1 MLRGLLWADGT
12 AQVQGIVSGS
22 LAANRFVYY
31 SSEGYYEDMLY
42 DMTLLENPAAAYPLW
57 AETVYRRKEAGWVP

>member
-1 MLRGLLWADGT
+1 
-12 AQVQGIVSGS
+12 
-22 LAANRFVYY
+22 
-31 SSEGYYEDMLY
+31 MLY